1 METIQEVY
9 DKEDIDVKIVEER
22 NYEIKTLSEDLIH
35 ISEIFQELATLLNFQ
50 GEKVDAIGEQI
61 EHISENISEGTTFL
75 ENTERFVKLREILR
89 DVGILAGGLS
99 LGSIGF
105 LGGPIIG
112 SATLISSFAASSGL
126 VFIARK
132 IS

>member
-9 DKEDIDVKIVEER
+9 DKEDIDIKIIEER
-22 NYEIKTLSEDLIH
+22 NREIKTLSEELTH
-35 ISEIFQELATLLNFQ
+35 VSEIFQELAKLLNFQ
-50 GEKVDAIGEQI
+50 GEQVDTIGEQI
-61 EHISENISEGTTFL
+61 EHVSENITEGTVAL
-75 ENTERFVKLREILR
+75 ENTEKFVKLREILR
-89 DVGILAGGLS
+89 DVGILAGGIS